1 MLKLSGMGRSRI
13 IPPIA
18 VPADGTQT
26 KSPDLATPRHKE
38 RPFPSHGNPPSTAT
52 QGPRAPLGLAQ
63 VRNATGPCSC
73 PVWGVW
79 GREDEQPSTENLV
92 TNPPLGSRSP
102 EVGGAGRRGEAALGL
117 KRVTWW
123 GGGVIP
129 DRGTI
134 RGQGA
139 GWEEGGGGGW
149 KKVAVEGNRKPCG
162 QVWGLDN
169 RDISDDFEAGVI

>member
-1 MLKLSGMGRSRI
+1 MELAEEARLPWVLKGS
-13 IPPIA
+13 
-18 VPADGTQT
+18 
-26 KSPDLATPRHKE
+26 
-38 RPFPSHGNPPSTAT
+38 
-52 QGPRAPLGLAQ
+52 LG
-63 VRNATGPCSC
+63 G
-73 PVWGVW
+73 
-79 GREDEQPSTENLV
+79 
-92 TNPPLGSRSP
+92 
-102 EVGGAGRRGEAALGL
+102 
-117 KRVTWW
+117 